1 MTMKTSEPGRPP
13 SVDSLGSLS
22 IPSPTALVT
31 PAPTTP
37 TALSAA
43 APIMAR
49 DADAPAGVNTGPS
62 SSSSSSSASSAT
74 PESSSVL
81 QSKGILQFSP
91 EQIDCVCETLLQ
103 AGDME
108 RLGRFLSILPL
119 HAEVSRPSEV
129 ILRAKA
135 SVAFHRGTFKE
146 VYSILETNSFTSK
159 YHTEMQN
166 MWYRAHYKEAEKIR
180 QRPLGAVDKYRIR
193 KKYPLPKTIWDGE
206 ETIYCFKEKSRVAL
220 KECYK
225 QNRYPTPDE
234 KRSLAKQTGLTLTQ
248 VSNWFKNRRQRDR
261 NPAPRPDLLLGPHG
275 DASVMS
281 HHFDPTGHDMRAMY
295 VAKMTYDPT
304 KMGYDPTKMGYDP
317 SLGSVAPRHNMMKPD
332 MLAQHLKPDATSL
345 LHHFPN
351 MAAAAAASYSYP
363 GYDPSAL
370 QAVTTAVHQEM

>member
-22 IPSPTALVT
+22 IPSPAALVT
-31 PAPTTP
+31 PAPATP
-37 TALSAA
+37 TALTAA

-62 SSSSSSSASSAT
+62 SSSSSSSSASSSA
-74 PESSSVL
+74 PAESSSVL

-180 QRPLGAVDKYRIR
+180 QRPLG
-193 KKYPLPKTIWDGE
+193 
-206 ETIYCFKEKSRVAL
+206 
-220 KECYK
+220 
-225 QNRYPTPDE
+225 
-234 KRSLAKQTGLTLTQ
+234 
-248 VSNWFKNRRQRDR
+248 
-261 NPAPRPDLLLGPHG
+261 
-275 DASVMS
+275 
-281 HHFDPTGHDMRAMY
+281 
-295 VAKMTYDPT
+295 
-304 KMGYDPTKMGYDP
+304 
-317 SLGSVAPRHNMMKPD
+317 
-332 MLAQHLKPDATSL
+332 
-345 LHHFPN
+345 
-351 MAAAAAASYSYP
+351 
-363 GYDPSAL
+363 
-370 QAVTTAVHQEM
+370 